1 MRKPRILHPILLA
14 IYPVLH
20 LYYVNRDQLPLSVI
34 FVPGLEIAA
43 IALGLWTL
51 GRLVL
56 RDGAKAGLLTSF
68 LLVWFFSY
76 GHVLRM
82 AGSGMRQRYLLSLW
96 ALLLVVGVVG
106 ILRTRR
112 NLLPFQ
118 QVLNVVS
125 GALLALLLLNIG
137 LYTFGARA
145 QGREQE
151 EAGQQ
156 IAVDPAATVA
166 PAAHKM
172 KERPP
177 DIFYVILDSYAGSS
191 TLQTYFQYDN
201 SRFYQDLRQ
210 RGFYVAERSHSNYPF
225 TLTSVPSSLNMDYL
239 NALSAQLGPDSKDFR
254 VIMGRIKNNA
264 VKRFL
269 SAQGYRCL
277 AIDSPDSIWG
287 TEFWDM
293 LLQTTVLMSVGT
305 GDFAWRRQRT
315 LDAFQK
321 IEAAAGSKQPTFV
334 YAHIYCPHAPYVF
347 EANGEPV
354 RASYRQRL
362 HLVTQEETRKLYT
375 DQVAYISKR
384 TTQMIDTLLAKSA
397 VPPVIIVQADHGPRD
412 LTPPAA
418 PTDTLLQQYY
428 PILNAY
434 HLPHNGDKRLYDSIS
449 PVNSFRV
456 VLDTYFGTRLPL
468 LKDESYF
475 CTYSAPLRFT
485 NVTQRLHD
493 LEKGR
498 AGAKSQTAWEPR
510 AAR

>member
-1 MRKPRILHPILLA
+1 MKKPRIFHPILLA

-20 LYYVNRDQLPLSVI
+20 LYYANRDQLPPSVI
-34 FVPGLEIAA
+34 FVPILVVVAV
-43 IALGLWTL
+43 ALGLWAV
-51 GRLVL
+51 GRIVL

-68 LLVWFFSY
+68 LLIWFFSY

-96 ALLLVVGVVG
+96 ALLLIAGAVG
-106 ILRTRR
+106 ILRTRK
-112 NLLPFQ
+112 NLLPLQ
-118 QVLNVVS
+118 QALNVVS
-125 GALLALLLLNIG
+125 GVLLAMLLFSIG
-137 LYTFGARA
+137 LYTFGSPERNRRQA
-145 QGREQE
+145 
-151 EAGQQ
+151 EAVQQ
-156 IAVDPAATVA
+156 VTLGPAASVT
-166 PAAHKM
+166 PAAPKTNG
-172 KERPP
+172 RQP

-201 SRFYQDLRQ
+201 SWFRQELRQ

-239 NALSAQLGPDSKDFR
+239 NELSAQLGPDNRDFSI
-254 VIMGRIKNNA
+254 IMGKIRNNA

-269 SAQGYRCL
+269 SKQGYRCL
-277 AIDSPDSIWG
+277 AIESPDSIWG

-293 LLQTTVLMSVGT
+293 LLQTTVLMSVGR
-305 GDFAWRRQRT
+305 GDFAWRRQKT
-315 LDAFQK
+315 LDTFQEV
-321 IEAAAGSKQPTFV
+321 EAAAGGKRPTFV

-347 EANGEPV
+347 DADGKPV
-354 RASYRQRL
+354 RDFYRQRF
-362 HLVTQEETRKLYT
+362 HLATQDEIRKLYA

-384 TTQMIDTLLAKSA
+384 AIQMIDALLAKSA
-397 VPPVIIVQADHGPRD
+397 VPPVIILQADHGPRD
-412 LTPPAA
+412 LTPPAS
-418 PTDTLLQQYY
+418 PTDTLLHQYY

-434 HLPHNGDKRLYDSIS
+434 HLPNGGSKMLYDSIT

-456 VLDTYFGTRLPL
+456 VLDTYFGAGLPL
-468 LKDESYF
+468 LKDENYF

-485 NVTQRLHD
+485 NVTQRIHD

-498 AGAKSQTAWEPR
+498 AEEKSQTAWEPR